1 MAKRPFVKEEDARKA
16 AEAVFIAQ
24 ICGALLLLPPIIN
37 LFNKRSLLFGVPLEV
52 LYLFLVW
59 IVLIAGAVVISANV
73 PRTPADAQLEEEPSH
88 LTNEPGKEGG

>member
-16 AEAVFIAQ
+16 AEAVFIVQ

-37 LFNKRSLLFGVPLEV
+37 LFNTRSLLFGVPLEV

-59 IVLIAGAVVISANV
+59 TVLIAGAVVISANM
-73 PRTPADAQLEEEPSH
+73 PSVCR
-88 LTNEPGKEGG
+88 

>member
-16 AEAVFIAQ
+16 AEAVFFAQ

-37 LFNKRSLLFGVPLEV
+37 LFNKRLSLFGVPLEV

-59 IVLIAGAVVISANV
+59 IVLIASAVVISASV
-73 PRTPADAQLEEEPSH
+73 PRASADEQLGEEPAQP
-88 LTNEPGKEGG
+88 TNESGKEGG